1 MFVRAHPF
9 LRVIDDQIAS
19 AAYFLTAQDP
29 WRQITPSGF
38 RSLPHLKTG
47 FRRRHPAQK
56 SKISPMR
63 VKSSEVKTSSAA
75 GASFGASSIFTTAGD
90 P

>member
-38 RSLPHLKTG
+38 SSLPHLKNGGLPTASSTEIEDFPYARKILRG
-47 FRRRHPAQK
+47 QDLIRCRRQFRRIEYLHNVR
-56 SKISPMR
+56 
-63 VKSSEVKTSSAA
+63 
-75 GASFGASSIFTTAGD
+75 
-90 P
+90 